1 MASTTRKAST
11 TPKATDA
18 TDAPTTDAPTVDAPT
33 VEATP
38 TTDAPTETP
47 DATTETPD
55 TVEVEIDESAVF
67 AERME
72 ALLTT
77 LGEAAKGH
85 TVGNSGPLAL
95 ALRSA
100 VENSRPTLPEWQGAI
115 LDGLIPFTPTTS
127 EPDKD
132 GNTKRGG
139 KYAMPPRM
147 LAVANTATGLDYLGL
162 SDTDTLA
169 VWEPSETELI
179 SLLSEE
185 NKRAAAIKRATARD
199 SAAKKQREEE
209 AKATTK
215 SAVAVA
221 SSMERMKL
229 PALAIDTPVRAV
241 VADAL
246 ASGVLTIELVNAAL
260 EAGKLE
266 FRLSETP
273 PAPAE

>member
-1 MASTTRKAST
+1 MASTTRKTST

-18 TDAPTTDAPTVDAPT
+18 TDAPTTDAPTTDAPT

-38 TTDAPTETP
+38 TTDAPTETT
-47 DATTETPD
+47 DAPTETPD
-55 TVEVEIDESAVF
+55 AVEVEIDESAVF

-85 TVGNSGPLAL
+85 TTGNSGPLAL
-95 ALRSA
+95 CIRSA
-100 VENSRPTLPEWQGAI
+100 VENCRPTLPEWAGAI
-115 LDGLIPFTPTTS
+115 ENGLTPYEPILTT
-127 EPDKD
+127 DKE

-139 KYAMPPRM
+139 KYAMPPR
-147 LAVANTATGLDYLGL
+147 LKAVENYAAGLEWLGL
-162 SDTDTLA
+162 SKTATLA
-169 VWEPSETELI
+169 IWEPTENELI
-179 SLLSEE
+179 SLLAEDD
-185 NKRAAAIKRATARD
+185 KTAAAIKRATAKD

-209 AKATTK
+209 VKATTK
-215 SAVAVA
+215 NAVAVA
-221 SSMERMKL
+221 SSMEKMNL

-246 ASGVLTIELVNAAL
+246 ASGLLTFALVNAAM
-260 EAGKLE
+260 EAAKLE

-273 PAPAE
+273 PVPAE